1 MQCKIYLLVLILLFS
16 SCSNYMTEQSGFFS
30 KFRRGDYSS
39 AADVLKEKSEKEGKD
54 QILYLLDRGIALY
67 EAKDYKESI
76 KTLTEAER
84 LSAVKDFTSINE
96 EVVSVI
102 TTDKYKKFVPLDYER
117 IMINVYLALSYF
129 MLGQYEDALV
139 ECRRINNLVYVLK
152 NRGMKDFEE
161 VPLARYVSGMIYETQ
176 GKYDSARIDYLKVVE
191 LNPLFT
197 QAIYDAYRCARLGN
211 NVYIASTISNKY
223 PNLKLKESFEKRC
236 KSCGE
241 LVVLLSYGE
250 IPVKRQ
256 SRNNNMLPEFYT
268 RTYSSAKLDLYSE
281 QGKKISSG
289 EDLLDLE
296 TVARKNLN
304 ERIGRIMAKRLLG
317 VGAQV
322 AIGYGV
328 AKATDNDALGVLAGL
343 LLHSTSSP
351 DTRSWSTLPRYY
363 YVARTSLEPGL
374 QKVKIS
380 TDIEMEKT
388 FEINN
393 GKLVLDPIRIN

>member
-1 MQCKIYLLVLILLFS
+1 
-16 SCSNYMTEQSGFFS
+16 MTEQSGFFS

-54 QILYLLDRGIALY
+54 QILYLSDRGIALY

-236 KSCGE
+236 KSCGN

-268 RTYSSAKLDLYSE
+268 RTYSSAKLDLYSD

>member
-1 MQCKIYLLVLILLFS
+1 
-16 SCSNYMTEQSGFFS
+16 MTEQSGFFS

-236 KSCGE
+236 KSCGN

-268 RTYSSAKLDLYSE
+268 RTYSSAKLDLYSD

>member
-1 MQCKIYLLVLILLFS
+1 
-16 SCSNYMTEQSGFFS
+16 MTEQSGFFS

-256 SRNNNMLPEFYT
+256 SRSNNMLPEFYT

>member
-1 MQCKIYLLVLILLFS
+1 
-16 SCSNYMTEQSGFFS
+16 MTEQSGFFS

>member
-236 KSCGE
+236 KSCGN

-268 RTYSSAKLDLYSE
+268 RTYSSAKLDLYSD

>member
-1 MQCKIYLLVLILLFS
+1 MQCKIYLLFLILLFS

-30 KFRRGDYSS
+30 KFRRGDYTR
-39 AADVLKEKSEKEGKD
+39 AADILKERSQKDGKD

-67 EAKDYKESI
+67 EARDYKESI

-84 LSAVKDFTSINE
+84 LSAAKDFTSINE

-129 MLGQYEDALV
+129 MLGEYEDALV

-197 QAIYDAYRCARLGN
+197 QAVYDAYRCARLGN
-211 NVYIASTISNKY
+211 NVYIAGTINSKY
-223 PNLKLKESFEKRC
+223 PKLKLKDNFEKRC
-236 KSCGE
+236 KNCGE

-250 IPVKRQ
+250 IPIKRQ
-256 SRNNNMLPEFYT
+256 SRSNNMLPEFYT
-268 RTYSSAKLDLYSE
+268 RTYSSANLNLYSDK
-281 QGKKISSG
+281 GTILSSG

-296 TVARKNLN
+296 AVARKNLD

-328 AKATDNDALGVLAGL
+328 AKATDSDALGVLAGL

-363 YVARTSLEPGL
+363 YVARTSLEPGI
-374 QKVKIS
+374 QKVRIN
-380 TDIEMEKT
+380 TDVDIEKT
-388 FEINN
+388 FEVSA
-393 GKLVLDPIRIN
+393 GKLILDPIRIN